1 MADVEKFIGLGLNQE
16 SKQWEMSFACF
27 SKLCQKDGMK
37 HEKQESVF
45 FGEMHETDPLLG
57 VALIKS
63 PKIIFA
69 PTPFIF
75 SGCPR
80 YICR

>member
-1 MADVEKFIGLGLNQE
+1 MTHVLAPL
-16 SKQWEMSFACF
+16 A
-27 SKLCQKDGMK
+27 
-37 HEKQESVF
+37 
-45 FGEMHETDPLLG
+45 PLLQWLVVMTHVLAPLAPLLQWLVVVMTHVLAPLPG

-69 PTPFIF
+69 PTPFNF